1 MLFHCIVVG
10 EASDEGGVS
19 GGDGD
24 AGMVDNG
31 DPRQGADL
39 KKQIGLFVEMSTP
52 FFKVNHRQYILVG
65 RVAGR
70 DNKPLPT
77 PIPNINI

>member
-1 MLFHCIVVG
+1 MYVPGTFVATAVD
-10 EASDEGGVS
+10 EASDQGGVS

-24 AGMVDNG
+24 AGEVDG

-52 FFKVNHRQYILVG
+52 FFKVTNPP
-65 RVAGR
+65 AG
-70 DNKPLPT
+70 
-77 PIPNINI
+77 